1 MIRRRVRFVHAGGA
15 LSVILR
21 TLPVRGTDSPTR
33 PLSSFELR
41 QIHRLAARLA
51 ESAVKRVLYD
61 ECAER
66 CVFAAA
72 EDVDDEWMIL
82 RVLAA
87 GTAAAEAARS
97 QRGAFTDPAI
107 HPSRSPDR
115 RAQPGAA
122 DIVRRPGVKFA

>member
-1 MIRRRVRFVHAGGA
+1 MPPF
-15 LSVILR
+15 
-21 TLPVRGTDSPTR
+21 
-33 PLSSFELR
+33 SFELR

-51 ESAVKRVLYD
+51 EATVKRVLYD
-61 ECAER
+61 KCAKR

-72 EDVDDEWMIL
+72 EDVDDEGMAL

-87 GTAAAEAARS
+87 GPAAAEAARS

-107 HPSRSPDR
+107 PPSRSPDR

-122 DIVRRPGVKFA
+122 DIVRRPGLKFA

>member
-15 LSVILR
+15 LCVILK
-21 TLPVRGTDSPTR
+21 TIPVRGPTPLR
-33 PLSSFELR
+33 PPFLFELR
-41 QIHRLAARLA
+41 QIHRLAARFA
-51 ESAVKRVLYD
+51 EAAVKRILYD

>member
-1 MIRRRVRFVHAGGA
+1 MFRRRVRFVHAGGA
-15 LSVILR
+15 LSVILKTFPIR
-21 TLPVRGTDSPTR
+21 T
-33 PLSSFELR
+33 PLLAPFPLFELR

-51 ESAVKRVLYD
+51 EAAVKGVLYD
-61 ECAER
+61 KCAKR

-72 EDVDDEWMIL
+72 EDIDDEGMAL

-97 QRGAFTDPAI
+97 QRGALTDPAI

-115 RAQPGAA
+115 RAKPGAA
-122 DIVRRPGVKFA
+122 DIVRRPGAKFA